1 MRIALCTD
9 YFYPKI
15 GGVTTHVE
23 GLARELVRRGHDV
36 AIFTKSA
43 PYDDECLGLRVCRVN
58 SFFRTARTL
67 DVPILEELESALKTF
82 NPDVVHGH
90 HAFSPVSLFSIST
103 GRRIGAKTILTNHS
117 ISILY
122 NFDHLW
128 HPSSYLLFPY
138 RQLIGMADE
147 VVAVSKAAATFIS
160 HFTDKEAKVIP
171 NGICAKDFA
180 PERKVYDGKSVL
192 FVGRFSYRKGIS
204 LLLEAMRE
212 VISRQPDAQLT
223 IAGAGSAAPL
233 QLLVR
238 GMGLNGNVRI
248 IPNVERGTLLDLYR
262 RSNVFVMP
270 SIFGESFGIVLL
282 EAMASGTPIVATNQG
297 GISEVIK
304 DGDNGFIV
312 RKYRPDDM
320 ADAILAVLNDSR
332 AFGRMSGEC
341 LASARRYDWSR
352 VAGELESTYAN

>member
-23 GLARELVRRGHDV
+23 GLARELVSRGHDV

-43 PYDDECLGLRVCRVN
+43 SYDDESLSLQICRVN
-58 SFFRTARTL
+58 SFFRTTRTL
-67 DVPILEELESALKTF
+67 DVPVLEELESALKSF
-82 NPDVVHGH
+82 KPDVIHGH
-90 HAFSPVSLFSIST
+90 HAFSPVSLFSVY
-103 GRRIGAKTILTNHS
+103 IGKRLGVKTVLTNHS

-160 HFTDKEAKVIP
+160 HFTDKEARIIP
-171 NGICAKDFA
+171 NGINASEFA
-180 PERKVYDGKSVL
+180 PERKVYDGKSIL
-192 FVGRFSYRKGIS
+192 FVGRFSYRKGVS
-204 LLLEAMRE
+204 FLLEAMRE
-212 VISRQPDAQLT
+212 VVDRQTDVRLS

-238 GMGLNGNVRI
+238 GMGIDGNVRI
-248 IPNVERGTLLDLYR
+248 IPNVERSSLLELYR
-262 RSNVFVMP
+262 SSNVFVMP

-282 EAMASGTPIVATNQG
+282 EAMASGTPVVATNQG

-304 DGDNGFIV
+304 DGINGFIV
-312 RKYRPDDM
+312 EKYNLDEL
-320 ADAILAVLNDSR
+320 AEAILAILHDQKL
-332 AFGRMSGEC
+332 FERMSGEC
-341 LASARRYDWSR
+341 LASAKSYDWSR
-352 VAGELESTYAN
+352 IADELESAYVD